1 VGKPVI
7 LVPIQESLVI
17 TVEPAALKLSSASSA
32 RREGTLQNRR
42 KP

>member
-1 VGKPVI
+1 VGRCHEETCDI
-7 LVPIQESLVI
+7 GSN

-32 RREGTLQNRR
+32 RRERTLQNRR